1 MRLASICT
9 PPRATR
15 RPHFYVPPGSGA
27 PLVPLPTPLFLHFSA
42 FCPSPASPT
51 LPLPLPYPP
60 LPVPRQTSLDPTQ
73 VQFYVLLPMLL
84 LLLSP
89 RSPGFVGRIAAA
101 AATLWATSLAF
112 RRDAVWRYDLRLA
125 PPIYMLPGDDG
136 VPKVHAHFVSFNKYI
151 YMSSVSHCLTP
162 LPRDCKADA
171 CKRESMVTCV

>member
-1 MRLASICT
+1 MFLQAVVPPLCLSQLPSSSIFLPFA
-9 PPRATR
+9 PPR
-15 RPHFYVPPGSGA
+15 
-27 PLVPLPTPLFLHFSA
+27 LVLLF
-42 FCPSPASPT
+42 PSLSLT
-51 LPLPLPYPP
+51 PP
-60 LPVPRQTSLDPTQ
+60 LPVPRQPSLDPTQ